1 MGGVAEADQ
10 ANTADED
17 QHSEGP
23 ADSENVRSPR
33 GTAEARRR
41 NRCSL
46 WRGPTRTHLMN
57 HAEQS
62 RSGISRA
69 GSSSFGIPGGDGSG
83 SSG

>member
-1 MGGVAEADQ
+1 MGGVAEAEQ
-10 ANTADED
+10 ATTADED

-46 WRGPTRTHLMN
+46 WRGATRTQSMN
-57 HAEQS
+57 TAEQS
-62 RSGISRA
+62 RPGISRV
-69 GSSSFGIPGGDGSG
+69 GSFSFRSPGGGGSG